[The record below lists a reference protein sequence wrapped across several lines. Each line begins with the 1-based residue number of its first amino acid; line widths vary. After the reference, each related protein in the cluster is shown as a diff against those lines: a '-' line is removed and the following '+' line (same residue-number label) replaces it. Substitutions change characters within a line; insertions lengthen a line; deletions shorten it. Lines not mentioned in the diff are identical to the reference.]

1 MGSWRH
7 GGGLN
12 EKDAKWERS
21 EGRGG
26 WGTFLYKIFNLDD

>member
-26 WGTFLYKIFNLDD
+26 AGRLGHFSV